1 MRKPE
6 ELLKI
11 LDGLTEGDF
20 EKFKWH
26 LKQPGNLEG
35 YDVISEARLEKAD
48 RKDTVDVMVKT
59 YKIDGC
65 LEVTKTVLK
74 KVGCNNL
81 VEELSQGQW
90 RWGALGDEVQ
100 LHKQEVRVASRI
112 VNQTSESTS
121 VTQLCL

>member
-1 MRKPE
+1 MKPE

-11 LDGLTEGDF
+11 LERLKEEDF

-35 YDVISEARLEKAD
+35 YDFISESHLEKAD

-59 YKIDGC
+59 YKTNGC
-65 LEVTKTVLK
+65 LEMTKTVLK
-74 KVGCNNL
+74 KVGCNDL
-81 VEELSQGQW
+81 VEKLCQGQW
-90 RWGALGDEVQ
+90 WWWALGEEVQ
-100 LHKQEVRVASRI
+100 LHKQEVRVASRM
-112 VNQTSESTS
+112 VNQTESTS